1 MKNHN
6 ALFFINRLIK
16 NFTRS
21 SDKNYKAIIAFL
33 IFLIGGFQTEVLSQP
48 LAAGK
53 DKFLGCC
60 IRNTIRTNFTKY
72 FNQVTPENSGKWE
85 SVEFSKDNYNW
96 TSLDLAYNYAVANGF
111 KYKHHTLV
119 WGQQSPAW
127 ISSLSITEQ
136 RAQIEEWF
144 RLVGQRYPLMNQVDV
159 VNEPI
164 HAPPDGQ
171 SNRVNFKA
179 ALGGDGATGW
189 DWVITA
195 FQLARQFMPVGTEL
209 LINEYNILHS
219 NTATTNY
226 LKIIDTLKVRGLV
239 DAIGIQGHSFELK
252 GNSPTVMQSNLNR
265 LVATGLPV
273 YITEFDFNDADDNN
287 QLQGY
292 RTYFPIFW
300 DNPGVKGITLWG
312 YMIYEIWQSYGFLI
326 DERNAERP
334 ALQWLR
340 NFILGPKIPAVVS
353 PNLVV
358 DQPRNPV
365 LKWRVSPGAVSYK
378 VQVSINS
385 VFSSS
390 VIDTIVADTTMQT
403 KTLEANTRYYWRV
416 SATNDKGTSDYS
428 TVASFITGDKIV
440 SVNDPDNLPDEYKLL
455 QNYPN
460 PFNPSTTI
468 SFRLP
473 QRNYIRMELIDMLG
487 KVVMN
492 IAEGD
497 FDAGTHNVKLNIP
510 HLSSGVYFYKLNA
523 GQFSQV
529 KKLILM
535 K

>member
-16 NFTRS
+16 NFKRS
-21 SDKNYKAIIAFL
+21 SNKNYKAITALL
-33 IFLIGGFQTEVLSQP
+33 IFLIGGFQTEVFSQP
-48 LAAGK
+48 LATGK

-60 IRNTIRTNFTKY
+60 VRNSVRTNFTKY
-72 FNQVTPENSGKWE
+72 FNQVTPENSGKWG
-85 SVEFSKDNYNW
+85 SVEPSKDQYNW
-96 TSLDLAYNYAVANGF
+96 AMLDFAYNYAITNGF

-119 WGQQSPAW
+119 WGQQQPGW
-127 ISSLSITEQ
+127 ISSLSAQEQ
-136 RAQIEEWF
+136 RAQVEEWI
-144 RLVGQRYPLMNQVDV
+144 RLVGQRYPKMDMVDV
-159 VNEPI
+159 VNEPF
-164 HAPPDGQ
+164 HAVP
-171 SNRVNFKA
+171 SYSS
-179 ALGGDGATGW
+179 ALGGAGTTGW
-189 DWVITA
+189 DWVITS
-195 FQLARQFMPVGTEL
+195 FQLARQYMPSGTEL

-219 NTATTNY
+219 NTETTNY
-226 LKIIDTLKVRGLV
+226 LKLIDTLKVRGLI
-239 DAIGIQGHSFELK
+239 DGIGIQGHSFELK
-252 GNSPTVMQSNLNR
+252 GNSPTVLQSNLNR

-287 QLQGY
+287 QLQGF

-300 DNPGVKGITLWG
+300 DNPGVKGITFWG
-312 YMIYEIWQSYGFLI
+312 YMIDEIWQSYAFLI

-358 DQPRNPV
+358 DQPRNPI
-365 LKWRVSPGAVSYK
+365 LTWRASPGAVSYK

-385 VFSSS
+385 VFSSTF
-390 VIDTIVADTTMQT
+390 IDTTVSDTTMQT

-428 TVASFITGDKIV
+428 TVASFITGDKVV
-440 SVNDPDNLPDEYKLL
+440 SVSDTDKLPDEYKLL

-473 QRNYIRMELIDMLG
+473 QRNYIRLELIDMLG

-497 FDAGTHNVKLNIP
+497 FDAGTHNVKLNVP